1 MIIELTN
8 IIDNTSLQIGDTAY
22 YVTTPVSTQYASGN
36 PILLGEIIDVNPN
49 WIEVNSTL
57 SISNGD
63 FIMFSKN
70 KVVNDSGVTGYY
82 ADVKLTNSSTS
93 PAELFALSSEVS
105 ESSK

>member
-1 MIIELTN
+1 MIIELQ
-8 IIDNTSLQIGDTAY
+8 NTISNVSLQVGDYAY
-22 YVTTPVSTQYASGN
+22 KVETINGVATQS
-36 PILLGEIIDVNPN
+36 PTLIGEITTVGSDT
-49 WIEVNSTL
+49 IEVSETV
-57 SISNGD
+57 SVDSGD

-70 KVVNDSGVTGYY
+70 KVANDSGVTGYF

>member
-1 MIIELTN
+1 MIIELQ
-8 IIDNTSLQIGDTAY
+8 NTISNVSLQVGDYAY
-22 YVTTPVSTQYASGN
+22 KVATVDGVATQS
-36 PILLGEIIDVNPN
+36 PTFIGEIIAVGGNT
-49 WIEVNSTL
+49 IEVPDIVSVD
-57 SISNGD
+57 SGD

-70 KVVNDSGVTGYY
+70 KVANDSGVTGYF